1 MIYTIY
7 FKLYILNYIYMI
19 YTIYF
24 KLYLCDIVFNFM
36 NKKLLN
42 QKILHIYTYT

>member
-36 NKKLLN
+36 NEKLLN
-42 QKILHIYTYT
+42 QKIF